1 MNSRQ
6 PTIKDIAQALGIT
19 AAAVSKALNDKPD
32 ISPDLKVRV
41 KAWAAEH
48 GYVPDLRARRL
59 VTGSNQTLG
68 VLLLNRFGR
77 PVREYFGYH
86 LLDGLQARCQE
97 EDFDLVLLQ
106 EADSRG
112 IRPNYLDLA
121 RRRGITALV
130 VYGHDALDP
139 QFVALAGSGLPIASV
154 DGPLPGCP
162 LVTSD
167 QEAGIGSAVAH
178 LAALGHRGV
187 AYLGLRGDGWV
198 ARQRREG
205 FRRVWAQVDD
215 PPGQEVEGVLSVEGG
230 RASGL
235 ALLGASPRPTA
246 VVCASDLQ
254 AYGVLL
260 AARDLG
266 LSVPG
271 DLSLT
276 GFDDLHASAFL
287 DPPLTTVAQDPARL
301 GWLAADAALARWKQ
315 QPVADQSLVPT
326 QLIVRASTKRSL
338 P

>member
-1 MNSRQ
+1 MDQRK

-19 AAAVSKALNDKPD
+19 SAAVSKALNDKPD
-32 ISPDLKVRV
+32 ISPELKQRV
-41 KAWAAEH
+41 KDWAADH

-59 VTGSNQTLG
+59 VTGTNQTLG

-106 EADSRG
+106 EADSHG
-112 IRPNYLDLA
+112 VRPDYLDLA
-121 RRRGITALV
+121 RRRGVTALV
-130 VYGHDALDP
+130 VYGHDPLDP
-139 QFVALAGSGLPIASV
+139 RFGALAASGLPLATV
-154 DGPLPGCP
+154 DGPLSGCP

-167 QEAGIGSAVAH
+167 QVGGIASAVAH
-178 LAALGHRGV
+178 LVTLGHRRV
-187 AYLGLRGDGWV
+187 VYLGLRGDGWV

-205 FRRVWAQVDD
+205 FRQALAGVAEAEAR
-215 PPGQEVEGVLSVEGG
+215 ETEGVLSVEGG
-230 RASGL
+230 RVSGL
-235 ALLGASPRPTA
+235 AILAGPDRPTA

-266 LSVPG
+266 LSVPQ

-276 GFDDLHASAFL
+276 GFDDLQASAFL

-315 QPVADQSLVPT
+315 LAGSAPPLVPT
-326 QLIVRASTKRSL
+326 QLVVRSSTQRRL
-338 P
+338 V